1 MTPLAGFSWKQVVG
15 QVFAYGLFMAFIGI
29 FAGSPTYRHL
39 APDLATIKVSLR
51 HAGQILGECHQRTAE
66 ELASLPANMRA
77 PLICPRERSALLL
90 EMDLNGE
97 QVMSETLPARGLH
110 EDGRASTYRRLSIPT
125 GVVTISVRMKDQID
139 SEVFQ
144 YEATRTLVL
153 DSGENLVIDFNE
165 LTRSF
170 EFIGGAS
177 NERTVLQ
184 NSLQDFETG
193 HGQTQDDGKKDQA
206 AVGQRLSTSLL
217 DLPDDPVGEKVE
229 PNGNQGE

>member
-1 MTPLAGFSWKQVVG
+1 
-15 QVFAYGLFMAFIGI
+15 
-29 FAGSPTYRHL
+29 
-39 APDLATIKVSLR
+39 
-51 HAGQILGECHQRTAE
+51 
-66 ELASLPANMRA
+66 
-77 PLICPRERSALLL
+77 
-90 EMDLNGE
+90 
-97 QVMSETLPARGLH
+97 
-110 EDGRASTYRRLSIPT
+110 
-125 GVVTISVRMKDQID
+125 MKDQID